1 MQLKFNF
8 ITKVKGRWNI
18 LSKNI
23 LSTKIP
29 LHCQRYKNEDDFFK
43 KNMYKDFPG
52 GPVVK
57 TVFPMQEVLV

>member
-1 MQLKFNF
+1 M
-8 ITKVKGRWNI
+8 
-18 LSKNI
+18 SKEDGTYFLRI
-23 LSTKIP
+23 YYPQRIP